1 MASWR
6 FERLRTGLGDA
17 DAHIAALELGAG
29 QVERLLQAVERAEF
43 DVAKA
48 LGLAIELVL
57 DDAHVGDLAV
67 GEEVVDIALG
77 GVEGEVAQMGR
88 VRGLRGEGELLASRE
103 AALGCGGELACI
115 EQAEGVERGRTK
127 AVGAGRTEATA
138 RAVRGPVAAVAATA
152 KAAS

>member
-1 MASWR
+1 M
-6 FERLRTGLGDA
+6 ERLRTGLGDA

-88 VRGLRGEGELLASRE
+88 VRGLRGEGELLAGRE
-103 AALGCGGELACI
+103 AALGCGGELACAYSK
-115 EQAEGVERGRTK
+115 QRAWSGGAPKLSVRAELKPPPEPYEGLS
-127 AVGAGRTEATA
+127 
-138 RAVRGPVAAVAATA
+138 PP
-152 KAAS
+152 